1 MEIHEETWRVARVR
15 VRRQAEEEE
24 GILTRVEQE
33 VERDARIV
41 ADTTGM
47 PTWSG
52 GPHSLCCAAVLS
64 SIKSEHNDTVSTQHF
79 FAASQ
84 FSGGK
89 KK

>member
-1 MEIHEETWRVARVR
+1 MEIHDETWRVARVR

-52 GPHSLCCAAVLS
+52 GPHSHQLICAQLDE
-64 SIKSEHNDTVSTQHF
+64 K
-79 FAASQ
+79 
-84 FSGGK
+84 
-89 KK
+89 

>member
-1 MEIHEETWRVARVR
+1 MEIHEDTWRVARVR

-52 GPHSLCCAAVLS
+52 GPHSHHLFDAADDPS
-64 SIKSEHNDTVSTQHF
+64 VSQSVFTITEK
-79 FAASQ
+79 APMN
-84 FSGGK
+84 
-89 KK
+89 

>member
-1 MEIHEETWRVARVR
+1 MEINDETWRVARVR

-52 GPHSLCCAAVLS
+52 GPHSHR
-64 SIKSEHNDTVSTQHF
+64 SIQYLFICSVTIFD
-79 FAASQ
+79 
-84 FSGGK
+84 GGK
-89 KK
+89 N

>member
-15 VRRQAEEEE
+15 VRRQAEEEEE

-52 GPHSLCCAAVLS
+52 GPQKSFKRRLS
-64 SIKSEHNDTVSTQHF
+64 EGLRRFHNHRECPLINLRF
-79 FAASQ
+79 
-84 FSGGK
+84 K
-89 KK
+89 L